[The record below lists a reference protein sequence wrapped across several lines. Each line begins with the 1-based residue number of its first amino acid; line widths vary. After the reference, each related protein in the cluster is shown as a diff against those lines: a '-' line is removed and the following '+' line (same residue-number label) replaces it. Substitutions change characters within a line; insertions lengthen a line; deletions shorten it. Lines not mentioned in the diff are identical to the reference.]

1 MTDPISK
8 VPGSSEQA
16 CLIYSCLLANMNFR
30 YLQLLFPVLVAL
42 HNAEEAIR
50 LPRWTQRS
58 GPWFGG
64 VQPAVFRF
72 AVVVLTVLAL
82 VITVLSTV
90 SGRMTFW
97 ANLTFGCMTATL
109 FNALVP
115 HIAVSI
121 AKRTLMPGV
130 ITAALLNL
138 PILSCLTVLALKQ
151 GYVSGHDALVFS
163 IVVPVLLLLMIP
175 LLFQLG
181 KLLGL

>member
-1 MTDPISK
+1 MS
-8 VPGSSEQA
+8 
-16 CLIYSCLLANMNFR
+16 FR

-42 HNAEEAIR
+42 HNAEEAIYI
-50 LPRWTQRS
+50 PRWAKPS
-58 GPWFGG
+58 GLWFGR

-72 AVVVLTVLAL
+72 VVVMLTILAL

-90 SGRMTFW
+90 EGRMTLW
-97 ANLTFGCMTATL
+97 ANLTFGSMMVTL

-130 ITAALLNL
+130 VTAAVLNL
-138 PILSCLTVLALKQ
+138 PILSYLTVLALKQ
-151 GYVSGHDALVFS
+151 GYVSAHDAVVFS
-163 IVVPVLLLLMIP
+163 ILAAFLLLLIIP

-181 KLLGL
+181 KILVL